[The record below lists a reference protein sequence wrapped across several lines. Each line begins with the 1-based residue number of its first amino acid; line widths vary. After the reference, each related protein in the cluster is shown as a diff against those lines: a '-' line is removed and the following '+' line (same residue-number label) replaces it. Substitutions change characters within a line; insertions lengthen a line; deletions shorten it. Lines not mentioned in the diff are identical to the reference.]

1 MLYAVNDVMLC
12 FLKFPIFSDISS
24 LKNKPWFY
32 AYEFMEGVGGV
43 RHQNQEK
50 LLITE
55 LQLY

>member
-12 FLKFPIFSDISS
+12 FLKFPIFNDISS

-50 LLITE
+50 
-55 LQLY
+55 